1 MRLAADDVTRSLA
14 ASWRLLWADAKAP
27 PDLDLSRDGF
37 WRSYLALILTIP
49 SMIPVL
55 AAERTLAGLPNSGG
69 LFDAPGLLAAV
80 AAAELLAI
88 LAIPALLIALAPP
101 LLNSPRFTGFI
112 IAWNWAGIVSA
123 SLMAVPA
130 AVFALGWSNP
140 GVATI
145 QCLGFAT
152 IVLRLRYCVA
162 RAAFGA
168 QSGVAGAIACASLL
182 ADYAVIKTFGL
193 AGF

>member
-14 ASWRLLWADAKAP
+14 ASWRLLRADAKAL

-37 WRSYLALILTIP
+37 WRSYLALILTVP

-55 AAERTLAGLPNSGG
+55 AAERTLVGLSNSGG

-80 AAAELLAI
+80 IAAELLAI
-88 LAIPALLIALAPP
+88 LAIPALLIALAPT
-101 LLNSPRFTGFI
+101 LLSSPRFTGFI

-123 SLMAVPA
+123 GLMAVPA
-130 AVFALGWSNP
+130 AAFALGWSNP
-140 GVATI
+140 GVATV

-168 QSGVAGAIACASLL
+168 ESGVAGAIACASLL
-182 ADYAVIKTFGL
+182 ADYAVIRTFGL

>member
-14 ASWRLLWADAKAP
+14 ASWRLLRADAKAL

-55 AAERTLAGLPNSGG
+55 AAERALAGLSNSGG
-69 LFDAPGLLAAV
+69 LFDSPGLLSAV
-80 AAAELLAI
+80 VTAELLAI
-88 LAIPALLIALAPP
+88 LAVPALLIALAPP
-101 LLNSPRFTGFI
+101 LVSSPRFTGFI

-123 SLMAVPA
+123 GLMAVPA

-168 QSGVAGAIACASLL
+168 EGGVAGAIACASLL
-182 ADYAVIKTFGL
+182 ADYAVIRTFGL

>member
-1 MRLAADDVTRSLA
+1 MRLAADDVTRSLI
-14 ASWRLLWADAKAP
+14 ASWRLLTADAKAL

-55 AAERTLAGLPNSGG
+55 AAERTLAGLSNTGG

-80 AAAELLAI
+80 VTAEMLAV
-88 LAIPALLIALAPP
+88 LAVPALLVGIAPNLTHNPH
-101 LLNSPRFTGFI
+101 FTGFI
-112 IAWNWAGIVSA
+112 ITWNWAGILSA
-123 SLMAVPA
+123 AMMAVPA
-130 AVFALGWSNP
+130 TVFALGWSNP
-140 GVATI
+140 GIATF
-145 QCLGFAT
+145 QTLAFAT

-162 RAAFGA
+162 RAAFGPE
-168 QSGVAGAIACASLL
+168 SGVAGAIACASLL
-182 ADYAVIKTFGL
+182 ADYAVIRTFGL

>member
-14 ASWRLLWADAKAP
+14 ASWRLLRADAKAL

-37 WRSYLALILTIP
+37 WRSYLALILTVP

-55 AAERTLAGLPNSGG
+55 AAERTVVGLSNSGG

-80 AAAELLAI
+80 IAAELLAI
-88 LAIPALLIALAPP
+88 LAIPALLIALAPT
-101 LLNSPRFTGFI
+101 LLSSPRFTGFI

-123 SLMAVPA
+123 CLMAVPA
-130 AVFALGWSNP
+130 AAFALGWSNP
-140 GVATI
+140 GVATV

-168 QSGVAGAIACASLL
+168 ESGVAGAIACASLL
-182 ADYAVIKTFGL
+182 ADYAVIRTFGL

>member
-1 MRLAADDVTRSLA
+1 MRLAADDVTRSLG
-14 ASWRLLWADAKAP
+14 ASWRLMSAGAQAL
-27 PDLDLSRDGF
+27 PDLDLSREGF
-37 WRSYLALILTIP
+37 WRSYLALVLTVP
-49 SMIPVL
+49 AMIAAL
-55 AAERTLAGLPNSGG
+55 AAERVLAGLSNATG
-69 LFDAPGLLAAV
+69 LFDAPLLLAAV
-80 AAAELLAI
+80 VAAELLAI
-88 LAIPALLIALAPP
+88 LAIPALLVGLAPT
-101 LLNSPRFTGFI
+101 LLHSPRFTSFI

-140 GVATI
+140 GIATI
-145 QCLGFAT
+145 QSVAFAS

-168 QSGVAGAIACASLL
+168 ESGVAGAIACASVL
-182 ADYAVIKTFGL
+182 ADYAVIRAFGL

>member
-14 ASWRLLWADAKAP
+14 ASWRLLRADAQAL

-37 WRSYLALILTIP
+37 WRSYLALVLVVP
-49 SMIPVL
+49 SMIPAL
-55 AAERTLAGLPNSGG
+55 AAERTLAGLSNSGG

-80 AAAELLAI
+80 VTAELLAI
-88 LAIPALLIALAPP
+88 LAVPALLIALAPT
-101 LLNSPRFTGFI
+101 LLSSSRFTGFI

-123 SLMAVPA
+123 GLMAVPA

-168 QSGVAGAIACASLL
+168 ESGIAGAVACASLL
-182 ADYAVIKTFGL
+182 ADYAVIRTFGL